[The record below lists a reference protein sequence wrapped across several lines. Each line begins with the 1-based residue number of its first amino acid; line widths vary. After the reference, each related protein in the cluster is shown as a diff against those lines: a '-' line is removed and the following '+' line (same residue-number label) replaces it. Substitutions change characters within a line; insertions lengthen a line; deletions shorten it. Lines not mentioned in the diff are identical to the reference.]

1 MCVVVCGSWCWT
13 GGSWIPRWKKIR
25 SPALLPNVSLVAYTD
40 VTVHALEEA
49 EVTAG
54 AFGKVQRLPD
64 SYLCGFIALELR
76 QQQLS
81 KLGKANFF

>member
-1 MCVVVCGSWCWT
+1 MCVVVRGSWCWT

-25 SPALLPNVSLVAYTD
+25 SPALRPNVSLVAYTD

-49 EVTAG
+49 EVTVG

-64 SYLCGFIALELR
+64 RPTVTFVDLLLWS
-76 QQQLS
+76 
-81 KLGKANFF
+81 